1 MEKKT
6 AKTPAAKKPAPA
18 KQQAKPAELKK
29 SKEASAKAAVEKAVV
44 TVAEVKKEKKVA
56 AAVTKEV
63 AAANRLTKARSS
75 LAAGIEAA
83 ISGGEKPQQPL
94 RAPLVPDVSAKPVV
108 KKNFDA
114 ISNTAQVQE
123 RPVMKPT
130 PKPAAAPLKSNNGK
144 VDFDDLM
151 KNANAAVAQ
160 AMNMNDV
167 IKYKK

>member
-6 AKTPAAKKPAPA
+6 AKSPAAKKPAPA
-18 KQQAKPAELKK
+18 KQQAKPAESKK
-29 SKEASAKAAVEKAVV
+29 PKEATTKTAVEKAVV
-44 TVAEVKKEKKVA
+44 TVAEVKKEKKATA
-56 AAVTKEV
+56 AISKEV

-83 ISGGEKPQQPL
+83 ISGDTKPQQPL
-94 RAPLVPDVSAKPVV
+94 RGALVPDVDAKPVV
-108 KKNFDA
+108 KKNFDT
-114 ISNTAQVQE
+114 ISSAAQVQE

-130 PKPAAAPLKSNNGK
+130 LKSTPTPPKSNNGK

-151 KNANAAVAQ
+151 KNAGSAGQVNI
-160 AMNMNDV
+160 NDF

>member
-1 MEKKT
+1 MDKKT
-6 AKTPAAKKPAPA
+6 TKAPAAKKQAPA

-29 SKEASAKAAVEKAVV
+29 PKEAAAKAAVEKAVV

-83 ISGGEKPQQPL
+83 ISGDTKSQQPL
-94 RAPLVPDVSAKPVV
+94 RAPLVSDVAAKPVV
-108 KKNFDA
+108 KKNFDV
-114 ISNTAQVQE
+114 ISGNAQVQE
-123 RPVMKPT
+123 RPVMKPA
-130 PKPAAAPLKSNNGK
+130 PKTTAAPLKSNNGK

-160 AMNMNDV
+160 AMNMNDF